1 MLKPTDDLP
10 VADELEG
17 INKSFKA
24 NLIKLGE
31 EYLKKNRNG
40 TTDQM
45 SLFGTY
51 KKRNFYYKNKEDFF
65 KKNNFDIKKPLVVI
79 MAPCF
84 VDFPNYYGPN
94 WYSDYYD
101 LINITLNTISKIDS
115 CNWCIKSHPAEKGL
129 GKTRLKDI
137 FSKNLIPQNVNYW
150 PENASST
157 EVFEFADL
165 LITARGSSSLLYGA
179 EEKKVLAAVS
189 SAYTDFK
196 VCEVANS
203 EEEFKKKL
211 NNINDLIN
219 KDFDFSDQEI
229 VKMFFAISLLEDK
242 TKLSFPYDFYGQELY
257 KTINKFLKINNK
269 KIIDEISKIKLWERS
284 GSDRYNTYI
293 KLQKLI

>member
-1 MLKPTDDLP
+1 
-10 VADELEG
+10 
-17 INKSFKA
+17 
-24 NLIKLGE
+24 
-31 EYLKKNRNG
+31 
-40 TTDQM
+40 
-45 SLFGTY
+45 
-51 KKRNFYYKNKEDFF
+51 
-65 KKNNFDIKKPLVVI
+65 

-203 EEEFKKKL
+203 EEEFKK
-211 NNINDLIN
+211 N
-219 KDFDFSDQEI
+219 
-229 VKMFFAISLLEDK
+229 
-242 TKLSFPYDFYGQELY
+242 
-257 KTINKFLKINNK
+257 
-269 KIIDEISKIKLWERS
+269 
-284 GSDRYNTYI
+284 
-293 KLQKLI
+293 

>member
-1 MLKPTDDLP
+1 M
-10 VADELEG
+10 
-17 INKSFKA
+17 
-24 NLIKLGE
+24 
-31 EYLKKNRNG
+31 
-40 TTDQM
+40 
-45 SLFGTY
+45 
-51 KKRNFYYKNKEDFF
+51 
-65 KKNNFDIKKPLVVI
+65 
-79 MAPCF
+79 
-84 VDFPNYYGPN
+84 
-94 WYSDYYD
+94 
-101 LINITLNTISKIDS
+101 
-115 CNWCIKSHPAEKGL
+115 
-129 GKTRLKDI
+129 
-137 FSKNLIPQNVNYW
+137 IPQNVNYW

-203 EEEFKKKL
+203 EEEFKKL